1 VKSTTEKQQLTD
13 LNYLN
18 LLESHRCT
26 NADCIARI
34 NSLFF
39 SDERSSGDAPLVIT
53 RSKFQ
58 QIRMIQVMEVAAT
71 RT

>member
-1 VKSTTEKQQLTD
+1 VTTEKQQPTD

-26 NADCIARI
+26 NAECIAP
-34 NSLFF
+34 NQFAFF

-58 QIRMIQVMEVAAT
+58 QIRMIQVIEVAAM
-71 RT
+71 RA